1 MLIKILFWM
10 IACVDAAALLLV
22 FVLGLAA
29 APSSHTSP
37 LAVAAYLLVVPGLLL
52 AGAIVLFLRAKSGVG
67 RASAFLLVAAV
78 IALFVTGNNSNS
90 QKKLDGRITLQKK
103 DKIPFNT
110 QAEAMDYV
118 ISSTFT
124 NVLNSIVHKDKE
136 YKYLHKNKSPE
147 KTYQMAVKSVLKNI
161 DKTHEF
167 VTLLNFS
174 RIIRQKNLGK
184 NVKVRYIKMIFAEE
198 KIKKFI
204 NRDDK
209 AAVVRNLLLETNF
222 IDFKDE

>member
-1 MLIKILFWM
+1 MKILKYL
-10 IACVDAAALLLV
+10 ACITLLLYWVVTFLYNSPNNPIRIHFSKELSLFGIV
-22 FVLGLAA
+22 FPQKWDFFAPPPQANNKLYYSYFDENKKNIGTFEVL
-29 APSSHTSP
+29 SP
-37 LAVAAYLLVVPGLLL
+37 
-52 AGAIVLFLRAKSGVG
+52 IIKE
-67 RASAFLLVAAV
+67 
-78 IALFVTGNNSNS
+78 
-90 QKKLDGRITLQKK
+90 KK

-110 QAEAMDYV
+110 QAEAIDYV